1 MAKHNELGK
10 RGEEMALTYLLDKG
24 WHIVA
29 TNWRYSRAEIDLIG
43 KIQNRL
49 VFVEVKTR
57 SGATYGPPEVFVNGK
72 KEKFIFEAANAF
84 MENKGY
90 EGEVR
95 FDIISVFQ
103 QAKNYWKITHWE
115 DAFFAGL

>member
-24 WHIVA
+24 WQIVA

-103 QAKNYWKITHWE
+103 QSKNYWKITHWE